1 MKKYLIIPIVAIVIL
16 IFIFGI
22 YAGATKTFPYNIIKS
37 VKDDLNY
44 DLSNVKASV
53 ISNFDAG
60 SLININEEND
70 VYQKKQKLIQYIWK
84 TDQLPQKVPAD
95 IVNKINDPRFENLD
109 NLKEIDKISIEMEN
123 GITSVVYLF
132 HPNDANSKLVIYHQ
146 GHSNGFIKGKST
158 INEFLKNGY
167 SVAAF
172 SMPLIEKDSQ
182 PIIDITNIGPV
193 KFQEHKQFSLLE
205 TDDFS
210 PLTYFFTPITL
221 TLNYLDKNY
230 EFTDYHMVG
239 ISGGGWTT
247 TVYSAI
253 DSRISKSFAISGS
266 LPLPLRYQVQD
277 IGDWEQLH
285 PEIYNIANY
294 LDLYIMSSHGE
305 DREFVQ
311 IFNKHDPCCFAGTLY
326 ELYEDE
332 VRTVTSAIGNGKYST
347 YLDSSHMEHKISDTV
362 MELILQ
368 TIS

>member
-1 MKKYLIIPIVAIVIL
+1 MKKYLIIPIVAIVAL

-22 YAGATKTFPYNIIKS
+22 YAGATKTFPYNLIKS
-37 VKDDLNY
+37 VKDDLSS
-44 DLSNVKASV
+44 DLSNVKVSV
-53 ISNFDAG
+53 TSNFDAR
-60 SLININEEND
+60 SLISINEEND
-70 VYQKKQKLIQYIWK
+70 VYEKRQKLIQSIWK
-84 TDQLPQKVPAD
+84 TDQLPQKIPAN
-95 IVNKINDPRFENLD
+95 ITAKINDPRFESLD
-109 NLKEIDKISIEMEN
+109 NLKEIDKISVEMEN
-123 GITSVVYLF
+123 GITSMVYLF
-132 HPNDANSKLVIYHQ
+132 HPNDANSKLVVYHQ
-146 GHSNGFIKGKST
+146 GHSNGFIKGKPT

-182 PIIDITNIGPV
+182 PIIDITNIGPI

-230 EFTDYHMVG
+230 EFTDYHMIG

-247 TVYSAI
+247 TVYSGI

-285 PEIYNIANY
+285 PGIYNIANY

-305 DREFVQ
+305 NREFVQ

-332 VRTVTSAIGNGKYST
+332 VRDTTSTIGNGKYSV
-347 YLDSSHMEHKISDTV
+347 YLDSSHMEHKISDDV
-362 MELILQ
+362 IEFILQ
-368 TIS
+368 TIN

>member
-1 MKKYLIIPIVAIVIL
+1 MKKYLIIPIVAVVVL

-37 VKDDLNY
+37 VKDDLDS
-44 DLSNVKASV
+44 DLRNVEASV

-123 GITSVVYLF
+123 GITSMVYLF
-132 HPNDANSKLVIYHQ
+132 HPNDANSKLVVYHQ

-277 IGDWEQLH
+277 IGDWEQLE
-285 PEIYNIANY
+285 PGIYNVANY
-294 LDLYIMSSHGE
+294 LELYVMSSYGE
-305 DREFVQ
+305 NREFVQ
-311 IFNKHDPCCFAGTLY
+311 IFNEYDPCCFGGTLY
-326 ELYEDE
+326 ELYEDD
-332 VRTVTSAIGNGKYST
+332 VRSVISNIGNGKYST
-347 YLDSSHMEHKISDTV
+347 YLDSSHIEHKISDSV
-362 MELILQ
+362 IEFILES
-368 TIS
+368 IN

>member
-1 MKKYLIIPIVAIVIL
+1 MNYIGIIFYCMLFSFSLGETLLVPENYSRIQRAIDVAVEGDTIL
-16 IFIFGI
+16 VNQGT
-22 YAGATKTFPYNIIKS
+22 YCENIILNKS
-37 VKDDLNY
+37 VTL
-44 DLSNVKASV
+44 ASYA
-53 ISNFDAG
+53 I
-60 SLININEEND
+60 
-70 VYQKKQKLIQYIWK
+70 
-84 TDQLPQKVPAD
+84 
-95 IVNKINDPRFENLD
+95 FENLD

-123 GITSVVYLF
+123 GITSMVYLF
-132 HPNDANSKLVIYHQ
+132 HPNDANSKLVVYHQ

-172 SMPLIEKDSQ
+172 SMPLIEKDHQ
-182 PIIDITNIGPV
+182 PIIDIPNIGHI

-230 EFTDYHMVG
+230 EFTDYHMIG

-247 TVYSAI
+247 TVYSGI

-285 PEIYNIANY
+285 PGIYNIASY

-305 DREFVQ
+305 NREFVQ

-332 VRTVTSAIGNGKYST
+332 VRDTTSTIGNGKYSV
-347 YLDSSHMEHKISDTV
+347 YLDSSHMEHKISDDV
-362 MELILQ
+362 IEFILQ
-368 TIS
+368 TIN

>member
-1 MKKYLIIPIVAIVIL
+1 MKKYLIIPIVAFVAL
-16 IFIFGI
+16 IFVFGI
-22 YAGATKTFPYNIIKS
+22 YVGITKIFPYNILNDLKDGLEPTSSNIKTS
-37 VKDDLNY
+37 VTP
-44 DLSNVKASV
+44 
-53 ISNFDAG
+53 NFDAK
-60 SLININEEND
+60 SLISINEETD
-70 VYQKKQKLIQYIWK
+70 VYQKRQKLIQYIWK
-84 TDQLPQKVPAD
+84 TDQLPQNVPTD
-95 IVNKINDPRFENLD
+95 ITAKINDQRFENLD
-109 NLKEIDKISIEMEN
+109 NLKEIHKISVEMKN

-132 HPNDANSKLVIYHQ
+132 HSDETNGKLIIYHQ
-146 GHSNGFIKGKST
+146 GHSGGFIKGKST

-311 IFNKHDPCCFAGTLY
+311 IFNEYDPCCFAGTLY